1 MCVWVCWM
9 FSLKPVPYIE
19 LIFYTSSSF
28 NRQHCIIVYST
39 LLFACMYVRSIV
51 YVFSNLFFPCSVCV
65 FCFLLCFWSCTKIYI
80 EVHLGDITFCVIYWH
95 IQVSPWSHPSQSL
108 SLSDISVSFRLTDT
122 NTLYFGHTHTRRHSH
137 PRFGCRIFVAEEGC
151 WDSRGAIGGSSR
163 GTTN

>member
-122 NTLYFGHTHTRRHSH
+122 NTLYFGHTHTHADTVTLVSGAEYSWQKRDV
-137 PRFGCRIFVAEEGC
+137 GIVAGQ
-151 WDSRGAIGGSSR
+151 
-163 GTTN
+163 